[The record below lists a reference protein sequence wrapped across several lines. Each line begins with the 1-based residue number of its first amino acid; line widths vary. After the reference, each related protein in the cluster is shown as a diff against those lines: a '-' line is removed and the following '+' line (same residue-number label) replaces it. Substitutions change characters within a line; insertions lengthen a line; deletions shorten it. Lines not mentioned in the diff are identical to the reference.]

1 MQNDLLYVDRLSMNG
16 RSYNDFRM
24 ASFAATTAPLE
35 PFDVAQESPAEGCS
49 AVVARCSETTI
60 SVMCRRH
67 RRADLS
73 ATRISAVGSVI
84 P

>member
-1 MQNDLLYVDRLSMNG
+1 MQNDLLCFDRLSMNG

-24 ASFAATTAPLE
+24 APVAATTARFE
-35 PFDVAQESPAEGCS
+35 PFDVAQESPVEGCS
-49 AVVARCSETTI
+49 AVFARDSETTI

-67 RRADLS
+67 RRAGLS
-73 ATRISAVGSVI
+73 ATRISAVESVI